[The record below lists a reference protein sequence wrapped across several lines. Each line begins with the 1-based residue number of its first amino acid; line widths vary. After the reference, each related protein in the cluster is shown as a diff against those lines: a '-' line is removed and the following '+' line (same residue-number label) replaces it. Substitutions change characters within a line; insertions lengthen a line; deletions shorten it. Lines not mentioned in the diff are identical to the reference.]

1 MEEREGGREAEGVI
15 EHVQIEIN
23 QCRFVIQILVS
34 QKVQSDSR
42 EGSFPVRVVW
52 RCVSEEFMEPF
63 VMTTGTMTMQL
74 LSAANWDIK
83 MKVCLY

>member
-1 MEEREGGREAEGVI
+1 MI
-15 EHVQIEIN
+15 EHVQIEWRKLIN
-23 QCRFVIQILVS
+23 VIFFIQILVS
-34 QKVQSDSR
+34 QKVQSGSR
-42 EGSFPVRVVW
+42 EGSSPVRVVW
-52 RCVSEEFMEPF
+52 KCVSEEFMEPF